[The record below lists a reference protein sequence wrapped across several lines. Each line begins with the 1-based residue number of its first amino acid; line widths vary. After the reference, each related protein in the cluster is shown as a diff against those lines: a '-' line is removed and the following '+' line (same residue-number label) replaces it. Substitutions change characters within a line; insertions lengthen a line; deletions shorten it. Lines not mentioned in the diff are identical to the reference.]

1 MAKLTNNRAKAAIAK
16 EQKRLDAIQK
26 KMETQRKKEEFGE
39 SWKYSLKDEHKQA
52 LKEIVGD
59 FGTPNLVDSVDY
71 NSFFDPINFYK
82 EEDGSVRQLDY
93 KKYLEYEEAYQEV
106 IDDCDKIIND
116 EIDTSND
123 SAKEQLSTH
132 LTKKTEKKK
141 SKPKIPEY
149 LQKLYQNWTKY
160 FNRFVPLYDKYVCSC
175 CGKALPQDKYFLAYN
190 EGNLGRIEANGKMHT
205 HICMD
210 CCKNLY
216 EYLFYEKADKDGEK
230 AMKWLCSYLNIYYD
244 DVSYLKA
251 KKTMEEKDRKTHI
264 VEEYMSVISRSAT
277 LKGKV
282 FLESPD
288 IDVNQNKGDSKA
300 DKIINSNTGNVP
312 EDLEEEWS
320 KADLEAK
327 RQVIKMVGYDPFY
340 FEIEKDRKILY
351 KDLLGM
357 MEQGMEL
364 DGLKVQAAIQIVL
377 SFKNIREL
385 NEKYRKKSDE
395 DAPVSELKAL
405 SELKKKELET
415 ITSFSRDNGFGERY
429 AISKAKGENTFSGIM
444 AKMNEM
450 KYENAILNMYDVETS
465 KSINQAAD
473 ASFAAIFNQ
482 LSMSEAEVYK
492 TCQDQ
497 LKKLLSLQRENAT
510 LTENLRLA
518 KRELAEKKLEEEKR
532 QYDKENG
539 DDGDSWGGY

>member
-52 LKEIVGD
+52 LKEIIGD

-71 NSFFDPINFYK
+71 NTFFDPINFYK

-205 HICMD
+205 HICID

-244 DVSYLKA
+244 DVSYFKA

-288 IDVNQNKGDSKA
+288 VDVNQNKGDSKA

-532 QYDKENG
+532 QYDKEHG

>member
-26 KMETQRKKEEFGE
+26 KIETQRKKEEFGE

-539 DDGDSWGGY
+539 DNGDNWGGY

>member
-71 NSFFDPINFYK
+71 NTFFDPINFYK

-123 SAKEQLSTH
+123 STKEQLSTH

-216 EYLFYEKADKDGEK
+216 EYLFYEKANKDGEK

-244 DVSYLKA
+244 DVSYFKA

-288 IDVNQNKGDSKA
+288 VDVNQNKGDSKA

-473 ASFAAIFNQ
+473 ASFVAIFNQ

-532 QYDKENG
+532 QYDKEHG

>member
-123 SAKEQLSTH
+123 STKEQLSTH

-244 DVSYLKA
+244 DVSYFKA

-288 IDVNQNKGDSKA
+288 VDVNQNKGDSKA

>member
-1 MAKLTNNRAKAAIAK
+1 MAKLTNNRVKAAIAK

-244 DVSYLKA
+244 DVSYFKA

-288 IDVNQNKGDSKA
+288 VDVNQNKGDSKA

-327 RQVIKMVGYDPFY
+327 RQVVKMVGYDPFY

>member
-1 MAKLTNNRAKAAIAK
+1 MAKLTNNRAKATIAK

-71 NSFFDPINFYK
+71 NIFFDPINFYK

-116 EIDTSND
+116 EIDTSSD
-123 SAKEQLSTH
+123 SAKEQLNTH

-244 DVSYLKA
+244 DVSYFKA
-251 KKTMEEKDRKTHI
+251 KKTMEENDRKTHI
-264 VEEYMSVISRSAT
+264 VEEYMNVISRSAT

-288 IDVNQNKGDSKA
+288 VDVNQNQGDSKA

-340 FEIEKDRKILY
+340 FEVEKDRKILY

-385 NEKYRKKSDE
+385 NEKYRKKSDT

-497 LKKLLSLQRENAT
+497 LKKLLALQRENAT

-532 QYDKENG
+532 QYDKEH
-539 DDGDSWGGY
+539 DEDGGSWGGY

>member
-1 MAKLTNNRAKAAIAK
+1 MAKLTNNRAKATIAK

-71 NSFFDPINFYK
+71 NIFFDPINFYK

-116 EIDTSND
+116 EIDTSSD
-123 SAKEQLSTH
+123 SAKEQLNTH

-244 DVSYLKA
+244 DVSYFKA
-251 KKTMEEKDRKTHI
+251 KKTMEENDRKTHI
-264 VEEYMSVISRSAT
+264 VEEYMNVISRSAT

-288 IDVNQNKGDSKA
+288 VDINQNQGDSKA

-340 FEIEKDRKILY
+340 FEVEKDRKILY

-385 NEKYRKKSDE
+385 NEKYRKKSDT

-497 LKKLLSLQRENAT
+497 LKKLLALQRENAT

-532 QYDKENG
+532 QYDKEH
-539 DDGDSWGGY
+539 DEDGGSWSGY

>member
-1 MAKLTNNRAKAAIAK
+1 MAKLTNNRAKASIAK

-106 IDDCDKIIND
+106 VDDCDKIIND

-123 SAKEQLSTH
+123 SVKEQLSTH

-244 DVSYLKA
+244 DVSYFKA

-288 IDVNQNKGDSKA
+288 VDVNQNKGDSKA

-539 DDGDSWGGY
+539 DDGDNWGGY

>member
-106 IDDCDKIIND
+106 IDDCDKTIND

-149 LQKLYQNWTKY
+149 LQNLYQNWTKY

-216 EYLFYEKADKDGEK
+216 EYLFYEKADKDGER

-288 IDVNQNKGDSKA
+288 VDVNQNKGDSKA

-532 QYDKENG
+532 QYDKEHG

>member
-1 MAKLTNNRAKAAIAK
+1 MAKLTNNRAKATIAK

-71 NSFFDPINFYK
+71 NTFFDPINFYK

-116 EIDTSND
+116 EIDTSSD
-123 SAKEQLSTH
+123 SAKEQLNTH

-244 DVSYLKA
+244 DVSYFKA
-251 KKTMEEKDRKTHI
+251 KKTMEENDRKTHI
-264 VEEYMSVISRSAT
+264 VEEYMNVISRSAT

-288 IDVNQNKGDSKA
+288 VDINQNQGDSKA

-312 EDLEEEWS
+312 EDLEEKWS

-340 FEIEKDRKILY
+340 FEVEKDRKILY

-385 NEKYRKKSDE
+385 NEKYRKKSDT

-497 LKKLLSLQRENAT
+497 LKKLLALQRENAT

-532 QYDKENG
+532 QYDKEH
-539 DDGDSWGGY
+539 DEDGGSWSGY

>member
-244 DVSYLKA
+244 DVSYFKA

-288 IDVNQNKGDSKA
+288 VDVNQNQGDSKA

>member
-190 EGNLGRIEANGKMHT
+190 EGNLGRIEPNGKMHT

-244 DVSYLKA
+244 DVSYFKA
-251 KKTMEEKDRKTHI
+251 KKKMEEKDRKTHI

-288 IDVNQNKGDSKA
+288 VDVNQNKGDSKA

-320 KADLEAK
+320 KTDLEAK

-450 KYENAILNMYDVETS
+450 KYENAILNMYDIETS

-497 LKKLLSLQRENAT
+497 LKKILVLQRENAT

-532 QYDKENG
+532 QYDKEHG

>member
-1 MAKLTNNRAKAAIAK
+1 MAKLTNNRAKATIAK

-71 NSFFDPINFYK
+71 NTFFDPINFYK

-123 SAKEQLSTH
+123 SAKEQLNTH

-244 DVSYLKA
+244 DVSYFKA
-251 KKTMEEKDRKTHI
+251 KKTMEENDRKTHI
-264 VEEYMSVISRSAT
+264 VEEYINVISRSAT

-288 IDVNQNKGDSKA
+288 VDINQNQGDSKA

-340 FEIEKDRKILY
+340 FEVEKDRKILY

-385 NEKYRKKSDE
+385 NEKYRKKSDT

-497 LKKLLSLQRENAT
+497 LKKLLALQRENAT

-532 QYDKENG
+532 QYDKEH
-539 DDGDSWGGY
+539 DEDGGSWGGY

>member
-106 IDDCDKIIND
+106 IDDYDKIIND

-149 LQKLYQNWTKY
+149 LQNLYQNWTKY

-532 QYDKENG
+532 QYDKEHG

>member
-1 MAKLTNNRAKAAIAK
+1 MAKLTNARAKANIAK

-26 KMETQRKKEEFGE
+26 KLETQRKKEEFGE

-59 FGTPNLVDSVDY
+59 IGTPSLKDTVDY
-71 NSFFDPINFYK
+71 NTFFDPINFYK
-82 EEDGSVRQLDY
+82 DEDGTVRQLDY
-93 KKYLEYEEAYQEV
+93 KKYTEYEEAYQEI
-106 IDDCDKIIND
+106 IDDCDRVIND
-116 EIDTSND
+116 EIDTSKD
-123 SAKEQLSTH
+123 SASDQLSEQ
-132 LTKKTEKKK
+132 LTKKKEKRKE
-141 SKPKIPEY
+141 KPKLPEY
-149 LQKLYQNWTKY
+149 LQKLYQSWMKY
-160 FNRFVPLYDKYVCSC
+160 FNRFIPLYDKYVCSC
-175 CGKALPQDKYFLAYN
+175 CGKALPQEKYFLAYN
-190 EGNLGRIEANGKMHT
+190 EGNLGRIEPNGRMHT
-205 HICMD
+205 HICID

-244 DVSYLKA
+244 DVSYFKA
-251 KKTMEEKDRKTHI
+251 KKAMEEKDRKTHI
-264 VEEYMSVISRSAT
+264 VEEYMNVISRSAT

-288 IDVNQNKGDSKA
+288 VDVSQNQGDSKA
-300 DKIINSNTGNVP
+300 DKIINSKTGNVP

-340 FEIEKDRKILY
+340 FEVEKDRKILY

-385 NEKYRKKSDE
+385 NEKYRKKSDT

-497 LKKLLSLQRENAT
+497 LKKLLALQRENAT

-532 QYDKENG
+532 QYDKEH
-539 DDGDSWGGY
+539 DEDGGSWGGY

>member
-1 MAKLTNNRAKAAIAK
+1 MAKLTNNRAKATIAK

-244 DVSYLKA
+244 DVSYFKA
-251 KKTMEEKDRKTHI
+251 KKTMEENDRKTHI
-264 VEEYMSVISRSAT
+264 VEEYMNVISRSAT

-288 IDVNQNKGDSKA
+288 VDVKQNQGDSKA

-340 FEIEKDRKILY
+340 FEVEKDRKILY

-385 NEKYRKKSDE
+385 NEKYRKKSDT

-497 LKKLLSLQRENAT
+497 LKKLLALQRENAT

-532 QYDKENG
+532 QYDKEH
-539 DDGDSWGGY
+539 DEDGGSWGGY

>member
-1 MAKLTNNRAKAAIAK
+1 MAKLTNNRAKATIAK

-71 NSFFDPINFYK
+71 NTFFDPINFYK
-82 EEDGSVRQLDY
+82 DEDGTVRQLDY
-93 KKYLEYEEAYQEV
+93 KRYTEYEEAYQEI
-106 IDDCDKIIND
+106 IDDCDKVIND
-116 EIDTSND
+116 EIDTSKD
-123 SAKEQLSTH
+123 SASDQLSEQ
-132 LTKKTEKKK
+132 LTKKKEKRRE
-141 SKPKIPEY
+141 KPKLPEY
-149 LQKLYQNWTKY
+149 LQKLYQSWMKY

-175 CGKALPQDKYFLAYN
+175 CGKALPQEKYFLAYN
-190 EGNLGRIEANGKMHT
+190 EGNLGRIEPNGRMHT
-205 HICMD
+205 HICID

-216 EYLFYEKADKDGEK
+216 EYLFYEKAEKDGEK

-244 DVSYLKA
+244 DVSYFKA
-251 KKTMEEKDRKTHI
+251 KKAMEEKDRKTHI
-264 VEEYMSVISRSAT
+264 VEEYMNVISRSAT

-288 IDVNQNKGDSKA
+288 VDVSQNQGDSKA
-300 DKIINSNTGNVP
+300 DKIINSKTGNVP

-320 KADLEAK
+320 KTDLEAK

-340 FEIEKDRKILY
+340 FEVEKDRKILY

-385 NEKYRKKSDE
+385 NEKYRKKSDT

-497 LKKLLSLQRENAT
+497 LKKLLALQRENAT

-532 QYDKENG
+532 QYDKEH
-539 DDGDSWGGY
+539 DEDGGSWGGY

>member
-230 AMKWLCSYLNIYYD
+230 AMKWFCSYLNIYYD

-288 IDVNQNKGDSKA
+288 VDVNQNKGDSKA

-532 QYDKENG
+532 QYDKEHG

>member
-1 MAKLTNNRAKAAIAK
+1 MAKLTNARAKANIAK

-26 KMETQRKKEEFGE
+26 KLETQRKKEEFGE

-59 FGTPNLVDSVDY
+59 IGTPSFKDTVDY
-71 NSFFDPINFYK
+71 NTFFDPINFYK
-82 EEDGSVRQLDY
+82 DEDGTVRQLDY
-93 KKYLEYEEAYQEV
+93 KRYTEYEEAYQEI
-106 IDDCDKIIND
+106 IDDCDKVIND
-116 EIDTSND
+116 EIDTSKD
-123 SAKEQLSTH
+123 SASDQLSEQ
-132 LTKKTEKKK
+132 LTKKREKRRE
-141 SKPKIPEY
+141 KPKLPEY
-149 LQKLYQNWTKY
+149 LQKLYQSWMKY

-175 CGKALPQDKYFLAYN
+175 CGKALPQEKYFLAYN
-190 EGNLGRIEANGKMHT
+190 EGNLGRIEPNGRMHT
-205 HICMD
+205 HICID

-216 EYLFYEKADKDGEK
+216 EYLFYEKAEKDGEK

-244 DVSYLKA
+244 DVSYFKA
-251 KKTMEEKDRKTHI
+251 KKAMEEKDRKTHI
-264 VEEYMSVISRSAT
+264 VEEYMNVISRSAT

-288 IDVNQNKGDSKA
+288 VDVSQNQGDSKA
-300 DKIINSNTGNVP
+300 DKIINSKTGNVP

-340 FEIEKDRKILY
+340 FEVEKDRKILY

-385 NEKYRKKSDE
+385 NEKYRKKSDT

-497 LKKLLSLQRENAT
+497 LKKLLALQRENAT

-532 QYDKENG
+532 QYDKEH
-539 DDGDSWGGY
+539 DEDGGSWSGY

>member
-71 NSFFDPINFYK
+71 NSFFNPINFYK

-244 DVSYLKA
+244 DVSYFKA

-288 IDVNQNKGDSKA
+288 VDVNQNQGDSKA

>member
-71 NSFFDPINFYK
+71 NTFFDPINFYK

-216 EYLFYEKADKDGEK
+216 EYLFYEKANKDGEK

-244 DVSYLKA
+244 DVSYFKA

-288 IDVNQNKGDSKA
+288 VDVNQNKGDSKA

-539 DDGDSWGGY
+539 DDGDNWGGY

>member
-1 MAKLTNNRAKAAIAK
+1 MAKLTNARAKANIAK

-26 KMETQRKKEEFGE
+26 KLETQRKKEEFGE

-59 FGTPNLVDSVDY
+59 IGTPSLKDTVDY
-71 NSFFDPINFYK
+71 NTFFDPINFYK
-82 EEDGSVRQLDY
+82 DEDGTVRQLDY
-93 KKYLEYEEAYQEV
+93 KKYTEYEEAYQEI
-106 IDDCDKIIND
+106 IDDCDKVIND
-116 EIDTSND
+116 EIDTSKD
-123 SAKEQLSTH
+123 SASDQLSEQ
-132 LTKKTEKKK
+132 LTKKKEKRRE
-141 SKPKIPEY
+141 KPKLPEY
-149 LQKLYQNWTKY
+149 LQKLYQSWMKY

-175 CGKALPQDKYFLAYN
+175 CGKALPQEKYFLAYN
-190 EGNLGRIEANGKMHT
+190 EGNLGRIEPNGRMHT

-216 EYLFYEKADKDGEK
+216 EYLFYEKASKDGEK

-244 DVSYLKA
+244 DVSYFKA
-251 KKTMEEKDRKTHI
+251 KKAMEEKDRKTHI
-264 VEEYMSVISRSAT
+264 VEEYMNVISRSAT

-288 IDVNQNKGDSKA
+288 VDVSQNQGDSKA
-300 DKIINSNTGNVP
+300 DKIINSKTGSVP

-340 FEIEKDRKILY
+340 FEEEKNRKLLY

-395 DAPVSELKAL
+395 DAPVSELKAITD
-405 SELKKKELET
+405 LKKQELTT
-415 ITSFSRDNGFGERY
+415 ISGFSKDNGFGERY
-429 AISKAKGENTFSGIM
+429 AIAKAKGENSFTGIQ

-450 KYENAILNMYDVETS
+450 KYEKAILNKYNVETS
-465 KSINQAAD
+465 ATIQQAAD
-473 ASFAAIFNQ
+473 ASFKAIFNQ
-482 LSMSEAEVYK
+482 LSLSEAEVYK

-497 LKKLLSLQRENAT
+497 LKKLVELQRENLT
-510 LTENLRLA
+510 LQENLRLA
-518 KRELAEKKLEEEKR
+518 KRQVAEMKLEKQRDEHEA
-532 QYDKENG
+532 ENPTNE
-539 DDGDSWGGY
+539 SWGGY

>member
-106 IDDCDKIIND
+106 IDDYDKIIND

-532 QYDKENG
+532 QYDKEHG

>member
-1 MAKLTNNRAKAAIAK
+1 MAKLTNARAKANIAK

-26 KMETQRKKEEFGE
+26 KLETQRKKEEFGE

-59 FGTPNLVDSVDY
+59 IGTPSLKDTVDY
-71 NSFFDPINFYK
+71 NTFFDPINFYK
-82 EEDGSVRQLDY
+82 DEDGTVRQLDY
-93 KKYLEYEEAYQEV
+93 KKYTEYEEAYQEI
-106 IDDCDKIIND
+106 IDDCDKVIND
-116 EIDTSND
+116 EIDTSKD
-123 SAKEQLSTH
+123 SASDQLSEQ
-132 LTKKTEKKK
+132 LTKKKEKRKE
-141 SKPKIPEY
+141 KPKLPEY
-149 LQKLYQNWTKY
+149 LQKLYQSWMKY
-160 FNRFVPLYDKYVCSC
+160 FNRFIPLYDKYVCSC
-175 CGKALPQDKYFLAYN
+175 CGKALPQEKYFLAYN
-190 EGNLGRIEANGKMHT
+190 EGNLGRIEPNGRMHT
-205 HICMD
+205 HICID

-244 DVSYLKA
+244 DVSYFKA
-251 KKTMEEKDRKTHI
+251 KKAMEEKNRKTHI
-264 VEEYMSVISRSAT
+264 VEEYMNVISRSAT

-288 IDVNQNKGDSKA
+288 VDVSQNQGDSKA
-300 DKIINSNTGNVP
+300 DKIINSKTGNVP

-340 FEIEKDRKILY
+340 FEVEKDRKILY

-385 NEKYRKKSDE
+385 NEKYRKKSDT

-497 LKKLLSLQRENAT
+497 LKKLLALQRENAT

-532 QYDKENG
+532 QYDKEH
-539 DDGDSWGGY
+539 DEDGGSWGGY

>member
-244 DVSYLKA
+244 DVSYFKA

-288 IDVNQNKGDSKA
+288 VDVNQNKGDSKA

-450 KYENAILNMYDVETS
+450 KYENAIVNMYDVETS

>member
-244 DVSYLKA
+244 DVSYFKA

-288 IDVNQNKGDSKA
+288 VDVNQNKGDSKA
-300 DKIINSNTGNVP
+300 NKIINSNTGNVP

-532 QYDKENG
+532 QYDKEHG

>member
-1 MAKLTNNRAKAAIAK
+1 MAKLTNARAKANIAK

-59 FGTPNLVDSVDY
+59 IGTPSLKDTVDY
-71 NSFFDPINFYK
+71 NTFFDPINFYK
-82 EEDGSVRQLDY
+82 DEDGTVRQLDY
-93 KKYLEYEEAYQEV
+93 KKYTEYEEAYQEI

-116 EIDTSND
+116 EIDTSAD
-123 SAKEQLSTH
+123 SASDQLSEQ
-132 LTKKTEKKK
+132 LTKKKEKRKE
-141 SKPKIPEY
+141 KPKLPEY
-149 LQKLYQNWTKY
+149 LQRLYQSWMKY

-175 CGKALPQDKYFLAYN
+175 CGKALPQEKYFLAYN
-190 EGNLGRIEANGKMHT
+190 EGNLGRIEPNGRMHT
-205 HICMD
+205 HICID

-244 DVSYLKA
+244 DVSYFKA
-251 KKTMEEKDRKTHI
+251 KKAMEEKDRKTHI
-264 VEEYMSVISRSAT
+264 VEEYMNVISRSAT

-288 IDVNQNKGDSKA
+288 VDVSQNQGDSKA
-300 DKIINSNTGNVP
+300 DKIINSKTGSVP

-340 FEIEKDRKILY
+340 FEVEKDRKILY

-385 NEKYRKKSDE
+385 NEKYRKKSDT

-497 LKKLLSLQRENAT
+497 LKKLLALQRENAT

-532 QYDKENG
+532 QYDKEH
-539 DDGDSWGGY
+539 DEDGGSWGGY

>member
-190 EGNLGRIEANGKMHT
+190 EGNLGRIEPNGKMHT

-244 DVSYLKA
+244 DVSYFKA
-251 KKTMEEKDRKTHI
+251 KKTMEEKERKTHI
-264 VEEYMSVISRSAT
+264 VEEYMNVISRSAT

-288 IDVNQNKGDSKA
+288 VDVNQNKGDSKA

-450 KYENAILNMYDVETS
+450 KYENAILNMYDIETS

-510 LTENLRLA
+510 LAENLRLA

-539 DDGDSWGGY
+539 DDGESWGGY

>member
-1 MAKLTNNRAKAAIAK
+1 MAKLTNNRAKATIAK

-59 FGTPNLVDSVDY
+59 FGTPNLIDSVDY
-71 NSFFDPINFYK
+71 NTFFDPINFYK

-106 IDDCDKIIND
+106 INDCDKIIND

-205 HICMD
+205 HICID

-230 AMKWLCSYLNIYYD
+230 AMKWFCSYLNIYYD
-244 DVSYLKA
+244 DVSYFKA

-288 IDVNQNKGDSKA
+288 VDVNQNKGDSKA

-532 QYDKENG
+532 QYDKEHG

>member
-1 MAKLTNNRAKAAIAK
+1 MAKLTNNRAKATIAK

-205 HICMD
+205 HICID

-244 DVSYLKA
+244 DVSYFKA

-288 IDVNQNKGDSKA
+288 VDVNQNKGDSKA

>member
-288 IDVNQNKGDSKA
+288 VDVNQNKGDSKA

-385 NEKYRKKSDE
+385 NEKYRKKSDT

-532 QYDKENG
+532 QYDKEHG

>member
-93 KKYLEYEEAYQEV
+93 KKYLESEEAYQEV

-205 HICMD
+205 HICID

-288 IDVNQNKGDSKA
+288 VDVNQNKGDSKA

-532 QYDKENG
+532 QYDKEHG

>member
-244 DVSYLKA
+244 DVSYFKA

-288 IDVNQNKGDSKA
+288 VDVNQNQGDSKA

-312 EDLEEEWS
+312 EDLEEEWN

-539 DDGDSWGGY
+539 DDGDNWGGY

>member
-288 IDVNQNKGDSKA
+288 VDVNQNKGDSKA

-320 KADLEAK
+320 KVDLEAK

-539 DDGDSWGGY
+539 DDGDSWGDY

>member
-141 SKPKIPEY
+141 SGPKIPEY

-190 EGNLGRIEANGKMHT
+190 EGNLGRIEPNGKMHT

-244 DVSYLKA
+244 DVSYFKA

-288 IDVNQNKGDSKA
+288 VDVNQNKGDSKA

-340 FEIEKDRKILY
+340 FEEEKNRKLLY

-395 DAPVSELKAL
+395 DAPVSELKAITD
-405 SELKKKELET
+405 LKKQELTT
-415 ITSFSRDNGFGERY
+415 ISGFSKDNGFGERY
-429 AISKAKGENTFSGIM
+429 AIAKAKGENSFTGIQ

-450 KYENAILNMYDVETS
+450 KYEKAILNKYDIETS
-465 KSINQAAD
+465 ATIQQAAD
-473 ASFAAIFNQ
+473 ASFKAIFNQ
-482 LSMSEAEVYK
+482 LSLSEAEVYK

-497 LKKLLSLQRENAT
+497 LKKLVELQRENLT
-510 LTENLRLA
+510 LQENLRLA
-518 KRELAEKKLEEEKR
+518 KRQIAEMKLEKQRDEHEA
-532 QYDKENG
+532 ENPTNE
-539 DDGDSWGGY
+539 SWGGY

>member
-1 MAKLTNNRAKAAIAK
+1 MAKLTNNRAKAAISK

-141 SKPKIPEY
+141 SKPKIPKY

-190 EGNLGRIEANGKMHT
+190 EGNLGRIEPNGKMHT

-244 DVSYLKA
+244 DVSYFKA

-288 IDVNQNKGDSKA
+288 VDVNQNKGDSKA

-450 KYENAILNMYDVETS
+450 KYENAILNMYDIETS

-510 LTENLRLA
+510 LAENLRLA

-532 QYDKENG
+532 QYDKEHG

>member
-149 LQKLYQNWTKY
+149 LQKFYQNWTKY

-539 DDGDSWGGY
+539 DDGDNWGGY

>member
-1 MAKLTNNRAKAAIAK
+1 MAKLTNARAKANIAK

-26 KMETQRKKEEFGE
+26 KLETQRKKEEFGE

-59 FGTPNLVDSVDY
+59 IGTPSLKDTVDY
-71 NSFFDPINFYK
+71 NTFFDPINFYK
-82 EEDGSVRQLDY
+82 DEDGTVRQLDY
-93 KKYLEYEEAYQEV
+93 KKYTEYEEAYQEI
-106 IDDCDKIIND
+106 IDDCDRVIND
-116 EIDTSND
+116 EIDTSKD
-123 SAKEQLSTH
+123 SASDQLSEQ
-132 LTKKTEKKK
+132 LTKKKEKKK
-141 SKPKIPEY
+141 EKPKLPEY
-149 LQKLYQNWTKY
+149 LQKLYQSWMKY
-160 FNRFVPLYDKYVCSC
+160 FNRFIPLYDKYVCSC
-175 CGKALPQDKYFLAYN
+175 CGKALPQEKYFLAYN
-190 EGNLGRIEANGKMHT
+190 EGNLGRIEPNGRMHT
-205 HICMD
+205 HICID

-244 DVSYLKA
+244 DVSYFKA
-251 KKTMEEKDRKTHI
+251 KKAMEEKDRKTHI
-264 VEEYMSVISRSAT
+264 VEEYMNVISRSAT

-288 IDVNQNKGDSKA
+288 VDVSQNQGDSKA
-300 DKIINSNTGNVP
+300 DKIINSKTGNVP

-340 FEIEKDRKILY
+340 FEVEKDRKILY

-385 NEKYRKKSDE
+385 NEKYRKKSDT

-497 LKKLLSLQRENAT
+497 LKKLLALQRENAT

-532 QYDKENG
+532 QYDKEH
-539 DDGDSWGGY
+539 DEDGGSWGGY

>member
-116 EIDTSND
+116 EIDISND

-244 DVSYLKA
+244 DVSYFKA

-288 IDVNQNKGDSKA
+288 VDVNQNKGDSKA